1 MVLILFFFFSPAVF
15 LKLSSLQIEIS
26 GEQKYSNAL
35 SLTLYFVTACNC
47 LYEHCVKI
55 QINVIPQK

>member
-1 MVLILFFFFSPAVF
+1 MVLILFFFFPPAVF